1 MKYNVYAISDWPESF
16 GEHIVVYENR
26 EFVSKEAALAAG
38 QSQYNNLEIEVEEVC
53 E

>member
-16 GEHIVVYENR
+16 GERIAVYEYK
-26 EFVSKEAALAAG
+26 EFASKEAALIAG
-38 QSQYNNLEIEVEEVC
+38 QKQYNDLEIEVEEVT